1 MEIEEYICALRYNK
15 IIKTHLILEYLFDV
29 KVTSMSRPNVRLSL
43 CLVEA
48 RDLVS
53 KDVSGTSNPYCTFYI
68 TSAKSNP
75 QVNQLIAWPLKS
87 YQIF

>member
-1 MEIEEYICALRYNK
+1 
-15 IIKTHLILEYLFDV
+15 
-29 KVTSMSRPNVRLSL
+29 MSRPNVRLSL

-75 QVNQLIAWPLKS
+75 QVKQVLSNLLKS
-87 YQIF
+87 FKKTLPKDYVHTMKF